1 MSGRCLLK
9 WFHLP
14 TLPPN
19 AAASPSC
26 DVLTLRLGV
35 IAVNTAP
42 QYIVDIASGTQDIA
56 PVLQQMS
63 KSVAIFGKWRE
74 SSRAVEILAGN
85 GPVGLLFCSASFC
98 AVILRPSFGR
108 RISRDVSD

>member
-1 MSGRCLLK
+1 MMELRWFKRPLKNASSETSKTCLLK
-9 WFHLP
+9 RFHLR
-14 TLPPN
+14 TLRPKT
-19 AAASPSC
+19 AASPSC

-35 IAVNTAP
+35 FAVNTAT

-74 SSRAVEILAGN
+74 PFRAVEILAGKRI
-85 GPVGLLFCSASFC
+85 FCFAK
-98 AVILRPSFGR
+98 
-108 RISRDVSD
+108 